1 MLQHS
6 RSSSNVKEPTDI
18 NALTDEYF
26 RLSYH
31 GLRAKDP
38 RDSVNKSFNATMKTD
53 FDESIGKI
61 NIIPQ
66 DIGRVILNLYYQC
79 ILCSDMKKRN
89 KQADGL

>member
-6 RSSSNVKEPTDI
+6 RSSSGAKELTNI
-18 NALTDEYF
+18 NALAEEYL

-31 GLRAKDP
+31 GLRCK
-38 RDSVNKSFNATMKTD
+38 RQSFNAIMKTD

-66 DIGRVILNLYYQC
+66 DIGRVVLNL
-79 ILCSDMKKRN
+79 IIMRFMLLMKKRN
-89 KQADGL
+89 